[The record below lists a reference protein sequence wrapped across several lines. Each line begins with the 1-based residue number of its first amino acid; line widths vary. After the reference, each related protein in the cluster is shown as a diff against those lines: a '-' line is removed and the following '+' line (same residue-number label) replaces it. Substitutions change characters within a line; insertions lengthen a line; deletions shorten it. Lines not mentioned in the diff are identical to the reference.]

1 MRERGVHTALAL
13 LAGSLALMWAL
24 EVADQA
30 GDLDLERLGIEPRD
44 PAGLFGI
51 VFAPFIH
58 GSYAHLVSNTVPLV
72 IFGTVIALG
81 GVRRLLTVTLIC
93 GLSAGLGTWVTAESG
108 SIHVGASGII
118 FGYAS
123 FLMVR
128 GLYTRDV
135 FHVLTGVLVFLFY
148 GGTILLAT
156 MPAPGISWQG
166 HLFGALGGVFAAA
179 WEARTPEPQ
188 TEQREVTG

>member
-24 EVADQA
+24 EIADQT
-30 GDLDLERLGIEPRD
+30 GDLGLDRLGIEPRE
-44 PAGLFGI
+44 PAGLLGI
-51 VFAPFIH
+51 LFAPFVH
-58 GSYAHLVSNTVPLV
+58 GGYAHLVSNTVPLV
-72 IFGTVIALG
+72 VFGSVIALG
-81 GVRRLLTVTLIC
+81 GLRRLVTVTVIC
-93 GLSAGLGTWVTAESG
+93 GLAAGAGTWMVGESG
-108 SIHVGASGII
+108 SIHVGASGVI

-135 FHVLTGVLVFLFY
+135 FHVLIGVLVFLFY
-148 GGTILLAT
+148 GGTVLLAT
-156 MPAPGISWQG
+156 VPAPGISWQG

-179 WEARTPEPQ
+179 WEGRGDQAAAGREPAR
-188 TEQREVTG
+188 